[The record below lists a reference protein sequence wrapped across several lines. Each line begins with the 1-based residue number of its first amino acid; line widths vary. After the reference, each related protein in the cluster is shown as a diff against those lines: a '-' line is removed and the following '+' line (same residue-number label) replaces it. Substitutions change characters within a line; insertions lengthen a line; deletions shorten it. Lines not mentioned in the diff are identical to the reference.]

1 MSAKGPALA
10 WCPFPDTES
19 AEASINTVL
28 DEGLAACANI
38 LSGLRTQYVWQGK
51 KEEAV
56 EVGVLF
62 KTDMALLEALS
73 ARVCHLHPYDQ
84 PAFLGWRCDH
94 ASPATALWLGTLTA

>member
-10 WCPFPDTES
+10 WCPFPDIES
-19 AEASINTVL
+19 AQASINTVL

-38 LSGLRTQYVWQGK
+38 LPGLRTHFVWQGK
-51 KEEAV
+51 KEEAE

-62 KTDMALLEALS
+62 KTDMALIEALS
-73 ARVCHLHPYDQ
+73 ARVCQLHPYDQ

-94 ASPATALWLGTLTA
+94 ASLATALWLGALAA